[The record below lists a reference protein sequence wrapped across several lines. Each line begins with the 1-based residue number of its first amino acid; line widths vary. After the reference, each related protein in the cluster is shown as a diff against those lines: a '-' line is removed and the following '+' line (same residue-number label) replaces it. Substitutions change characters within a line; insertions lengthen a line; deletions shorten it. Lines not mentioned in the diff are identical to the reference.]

1 MNFVI
6 SLFYRKKVGA
16 QSRQTSDTSSL
27 RDQEDEN
34 RVIEE
39 ALDQS
44 DENQQ
49 QQQQQQPVSIF
60 DLSPMLASGCA
71 V

>member
-16 QSRQTSDTSSL
+16 QSRRTSDTSSL

-39 ALDQS
+39 ALNQS
-44 DENQQ
+44 DENQ

>member
-1 MNFVI
+1 MNFII

-39 ALDQS
+39 ALNQS
-44 DENQQ
+44 DENQ

>member
-1 MNFVI
+1 MNFI
-6 SLFYRKKVGA
+6 IYLFYRKKVGA
-16 QSRQTSDTSSL
+16 QSRQASDTSSL

-39 ALDQS
+39 ALNQS
-44 DENQQ
+44 DENQ

>member
-1 MNFVI
+1 MNFI
-6 SLFYRKKVGA
+6 IYLFYRKKVGA

-39 ALDQS
+39 ALNQS
-44 DENQQ
+44 DEN
-49 QQQQQQPVSIF
+49 QQQQQPVSIF